1 MSSTVTVVYY
11 LKVKVDIVEVKLK
24 TVTDKYKVKKQV
36 EILSVLDSLITEI
49 CCRYEKLSEDIQIE
63 DLDFYKKRIKRQL
76 RLTDKHNIR
85 ISSSEVLKKLGN

>member
-1 MSSTVTVVYY
+1 MSGIVTVVYY
-11 LKVKVDIVEVKLK
+11 LKVKVDVVEVKLK

-36 EILSVLDSLITEI
+36 KRLNILNSLITET
-49 CCRYEKLSEDIQIE
+49 CCRYENLSEETPIE

-76 RLTDKHNIR
+76 GLTDKHNIR